1 MPLCGLPLHYA
12 VVTLSPQT
20 DNADDWGF
28 SLAGRLRLI
37 QAGLTEEP
45 EESRRAFLGDEI
57 ERWLKP
63 VPPSRKGDFLNALE
77 RHFPAWRGSGEKASS
92 PAEPELEGVLQ
103 WLAECAKAWS
113 EEEKTEVAKRLAL
126 GGIIPEDAKAA
137 PPARYDDLWK
147 HFGKS
152 ERLTP
157 HGDRSLKLLGLLA
170 EIFLALDQLSW
181 TLWRSIAPKSAYK
194 KEFDFSKLAVPYLSG
209 DTEVSTDQMRQ
220 AIERTRKLIAALL
233 GASGRA
239 ATDFST
245 AHNRTFS
252 PEALELASRQAKRA
266 LESLDAASWREYRM
280 RFEAAGTTPHLEA
293 AIHSAF
299 AQSAEDLIGGR
310 TR

>member
-1 MPLCGLPLHYA
+1 M
-12 VVTLSPQT
+12 
-20 DNADDWGF
+20 
-28 SLAGRLRLI
+28 
-37 QAGLTEEP
+37 
-45 EESRRAFLGDEI
+45 
-57 ERWLKP
+57 
-63 VPPSRKGDFLNALE
+63 
-77 RHFPAWRGSGEKASS
+77 
-92 PAEPELEGVLQ
+92 Q
-103 WLAECAKAWS
+103 WLAECAKGWN
-113 EEEKTEVAKRLAL
+113 EEEKAEVAKRLAL
-126 GGIIPEDAKAA
+126 AGIAPEDAKAA
-137 PPARYDDLWK
+137 APARYDDLWK

-170 EIFLALDQLSW
+170 EVFLALDQLSW

-194 KEFDFSKLAVPYLSG
+194 KEFDFTKLSVPYLSG

-220 AIERTRKLIAALL
+220 AIERTRKLVAALL

-239 ATDFST
+239 ATDFAT

-252 PEALELASRQAKRA
+252 PAALEEASRQAKRA
-266 LESLDAASWREYRM
+266 LESLDAASWREYRT
-280 RFEAAGTTPHLEA
+280 RFDVAGTTPHLEA